1 MKIVR
6 KNNKYCTIKEENLNT
21 TVIGNPTISDDYIV
35 SNFSAS
41 NKLGLPITLDPSQPY
56 EIQIK
61 FKLNYLN
68 DRNGLIG
75 VSTSGIFCVRVF
87 SDNTL
92 NFLLGNTINDFN
104 IGNISGNTVL
114 SSNIDYWTKCVFTG
128 TSYAIYLSTNGI
140 NWNLENSINSSTPAN
155 NGNPLTLYLG
165 DVHSGNW
172 YLKGSMDL
180 KECYIKSN
188 NNIVWQ
194 GVEKKYYGIND
205 GSQRYIPVD
214 YIQGTG
220 PQWIDTEIYPDDT
233 TIVQSKFVMTNY
245 SGGTFIGR
253 GTGSEA
259 DSFRFFR
266 YNNSTYL
273 DYGSGNDYNRIY
285 GSFITSTSSI
295 YEAEF
300 GNRYVKD
307 LSTGTTKFSSSTV
320 SFSEKSYTIRIFD
333 TNNYGIIYY
342 LKIKKQGVWVRDFI
356 PVYDTVTQKYG
367 LYDNI
372 SGTFFGNS
380 GTGDLKGYKTV
391 ILYQPALNGTEPITT
406 MSNQNSPTITNNT
419 LTGYTSSGNGG
430 SGYLSEGWDNTG
442 LWKLTFKGRLN
453 TPSSG
458 IILVCDSTQ
467 RDYNLINLARKDFYR
482 YNGSSSTT
490 FSYSP
495 TLYSDTMHDITITK
509 TDSTTIKIKVD
520 SGSEVTISG
529 FTPLSQTD
537 KCYIGV
543 DSWSTG
549 SSNYAIISDIKVVKL
564 DALVSLNKVG
574 SLTINDGVVSGFSS
588 SNYLESTDNISL
600 GSNFELYTEFTTG
613 YMDPNQEYQVV
624 FSGKTNQLINYGTQ
638 YRASYGSYLQ
648 YNVGNG
654 SSWLVSDDYKFGSHS
669 ISSYTK
675 YYVKLTFNGSV
686 YKSYISTDGQT
697 WEQDW
702 SYTTSQ
708 VVPSMKSLF
717 GVGRSLSQ
725 AWLGSININTAYVI
739 LNGIKYTFII

>member
-6 KNNKYCTIKEENLNT
+6 KNNKYCTIKEENLNA
-21 TVIGNPTISDDYIV
+21 TVIGNPIISDDYIV

-41 NKLGLPITLDPSQPY
+41 NKLGLPITLNPSQPY

-68 DRNGLIG
+68 NRNGLIG

-128 TSYAIYLSTNGI
+128 TSYAIYLSTDGI

-172 YLKGSMDL
+172 YLQGSMDL
-180 KECYIKSN
+180 KECYIKSNN

-194 GVEKKYYGIND
+194 GVEKKYYGIRNA
-205 GSQRYIPVD
+205 SRYILVD

-233 TIVQSKFVMTNY
+233 TIVQSKFVMTAYN
-245 SGGTFIGR
+245 GGTFIGR
-253 GTGSEA
+253 SIGNEA

-273 DYGSGNDYNRIY
+273 DYGSGNNYNRIY

-295 YEAEF
+295 YEVEF

-307 LSTGTTKFSSSTV
+307 LSTGTTKFNSSTV

-333 TNNYGIIYY
+333 TNDYGIIYY

-367 LYDNI
+367 LYDRI
-372 SGTFFGNS
+372 SNTFFGNS

-391 ILYQPALNGTEPITT
+391 ILYQPALNGTEPITI
-406 MSNQNSPTITNNT
+406 MSSQNSPTITNNT

-442 LWKLTFKGRLN
+442 LWQLTFKGRLN

-467 RDYNLINLARKDFYR
+467 RDYNLINLARTDFYR

-495 TLYSDTMHDITITK
+495 TLYSNTMHDITITK

-564 DALVSLNKVG
+564 DTLVSLNK
-574 SLTINDGVVSGFSS
+574 
-588 SNYLESTDNISL
+588 
-600 GSNFELYTEFTTG
+600 
-613 YMDPNQEYQVV
+613 
-624 FSGKTNQLINYGTQ
+624 
-638 YRASYGSYLQ
+638 
-648 YNVGNG
+648 
-654 SSWLVSDDYKFGSHS
+654 
-669 ISSYTK
+669 
-675 YYVKLTFNGSV
+675 
-686 YKSYISTDGQT
+686 
-697 WEQDW
+697 
-702 SYTTSQ
+702 
-708 VVPSMKSLF
+708 
-717 GVGRSLSQ
+717 
-725 AWLGSININTAYVI
+725 
-739 LNGIKYTFII
+739 